1 LNISFNIIGKGEPII
16 FIHGIGSRKISW
28 NGVIKELKKK
38 YLCISYDL
46 RGHGESKVVQNTFYL
61 NDLVEDL
68 EELRSYLK
76 IQKVHLVGHS
86 LGGMIAP
93 SYAIKYRERVASI
106 TLLSTAAFRKVEDEQ
121 KILNIISKI
130 KREGIDKVLPDLISR
145 WFTDEFIN
153 NNQNIINKRL
163 KQVKSTPLNIFL
175 NVFQI
180 YASTKMDTWLKNI
193 KVPSLVMTGENDLGC
208 SPQINQKISKAL
220 NNSKLIILNNLKHS
234 IILEDPQL
242 VATNLKMFLK
252 SVKYISNFD

>member
-1 LNISFNIIGKGEPII
+1 MNISFNIIGKGEPII

-28 NGVIKELKKK
+28 NGVIKELKEK

-68 EELRSYLK
+68 EKLRSYLK

-106 TLLSTAAFRKVEDEQ
+106 TLLSTAAFRKAEDEQ

-163 KQVKSTPLNIFL
+163 KQVKNTPLNIFL

-180 YASTKMDTWLKNI
+180 YASTKMDTWLKKI

-208 SPQINQKISKAL
+208 SPQINQKIAKAL

-234 IILEDPQL
+234 IVLEDPQL

>member
-1 LNISFNIIGKGEPII
+1 MNISFNIIGKGEPII

-28 NGVIKELKKK
+28 NGIIKELKEK

-68 EELRSYLK
+68 EKLRSYLK
-76 IQKVHLVGHS
+76 IKKVHLVGHS

-106 TLLSTAAFRKVEDEQ
+106 TLLSTAAFRTAEDEQ

-180 YASTKMDTWLKNI
+180 YASTKMDTWLKKI
-193 KVPSLVMTGENDLGC
+193 KLPSLVMTGENDLGC
-208 SPQINQKISKAL
+208 NPQINQKIAKAL
-220 NNSKLIILNNLKHS
+220 ENSKLIILNNLKHS
-234 IILEDPQL
+234 IVLENPQL

-252 SVKYISNFD
+252 RVKYISNFD

>member
-1 LNISFNIIGKGEPII
+1 MNISFNIIGKGEPII

-28 NGVIKELKKK
+28 NGIIKELKEK

-68 EELRSYLK
+68 EKLRSYLK
-76 IQKVHLVGHS
+76 IQKMHLVGHS

-93 SYAIKYRERVASI
+93 SYAIRYRERVASI
-106 TLLSTAAFRKVEDEQ
+106 ALLSTAAFRKVEDEQ

-130 KREGIDKVLPDLISR
+130 KGEGIDKVLPDLISR

-180 YASTKMDTWLKNI
+180 YASTKMDTWLKKI

-208 SPQINQKISKAL
+208 SPQINKKIAKAL
-220 NNSKLIILNNLKHS
+220 NNSKLIILNNLKHA
-234 IILEDPQL
+234 IVLEDPQL

>member
-1 LNISFNIIGKGEPII
+1 MNISFNIIGKGEPII

-28 NGVIKELKKK
+28 NGIIKELKAE
-38 YLCISYDL
+38 YQCISYDL

-68 EELRSYLK
+68 EKLRSYLK

-93 SYAIKYRERVASI
+93 SYGIKYRERVASI
-106 TLLSTAAFRKVEDEQ
+106 TLLSTAAFRKAEDEQ

-153 NNQNIINKRL
+153 NNPNIISKRL

-180 YASTKMDTWLKNI
+180 YASTKMDTWLKKI
-193 KVPSLVMTGENDLGC
+193 KLPSLVMTGENDLGC
-208 SPQINQKISKAL
+208 SPQINKKIAKAL

-234 IILEDPQL
+234 IVLEDPQL

>member
-1 LNISFNIIGKGEPII
+1 MNISFNIIGKGEPII

-28 NGVIKELKKK
+28 NGIIKELKEK

-46 RGHGESKVVQNTFYL
+46 RGHGESKVVQNTFDL

-93 SYAIKYRERVASI
+93 SYAIKYRERVASV
-106 TLLSTAAFRKVEDEQ
+106 TLLSTAAFRKAEDEQ

-130 KREGIDKVLPDLISR
+130 KGEGIDKVLPDLISR

-163 KQVKSTPLNIFL
+163 KQIKSTPLNIFL

-180 YASTKMDTWLKNI
+180 YASTKMDTWLKKI

-208 SPQINQKISKAL
+208 SPQINKKIAKAL

-242 VATNLKMFLK
+242 VATNLRMFLK